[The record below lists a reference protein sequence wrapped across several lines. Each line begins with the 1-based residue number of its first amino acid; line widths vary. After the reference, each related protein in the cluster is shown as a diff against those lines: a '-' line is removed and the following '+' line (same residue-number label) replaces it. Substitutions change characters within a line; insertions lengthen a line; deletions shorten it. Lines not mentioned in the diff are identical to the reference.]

1 MVDSNRNTIS
11 EWVVGFRYRPW
22 EANFSSLWLIFGGEE
37 ISIPET
43 RPIWKSYIYDYTIAP
58 SFSFVNF

>member
-37 ISIPET
+37 ISIHET
-43 RPIWKSYIYDYTIAP
+43 RPIPKSYIFYT
-58 SFSFVNF
+58 VGKNY